1 MKFRSRLLE
10 YIGGGRGLAVILI
23 SLLSIVLAIVAGL
36 IWPYVQDVF
45 NALGKR
51 LGETGAIGAGLYGVF
66 NRIANYVWSPP
77 RHPHVHP
84 ARIWNLPRST
94 RCRDGRPQ
102 PLLRGR
108 PHDGG
113 YMAGMF
119 PITMFGL
126 PGAALPMI
134 LAAKP
139 ERRGVVTGVLGSAAA
154 FLTGLA
160 EPIEFV
166 FMFLAP
172 ILFVFHAV
180 LH

>member
-1 MKFRSRLLE
+1 MRSVSGSVKRARL
-10 YIGGGRGLAVILI
+10 
-23 SLLSIVLAIVAGL
+23 
-36 IWPYVQDVF
+36 
-45 NALGKR
+45 ALGCTVCSTELLITFGLHHVINTYIQLVYGTYHGPR
-51 LGETGAIGAGLYGVF
+51 GVVTGDLSRFFAG
-66 NRIANYVWSPP
+66 
-77 RHPHVHP
+77 
-84 ARIWNLPRST
+84 
-94 RCRDGRPQ
+94 D
-102 PLLRGR
+102 

-139 ERRGVVTGVLGSAAA
+139 ERRGVVTGVLGSAAFTA

-172 ILFVFHAV
+172 ILFVFHVV